1 MTARIPT
8 FAIVFLSLFGVSAS
22 NESDKLKS
30 ERPAIGS
37 VRLMPGNSVRG
48 FFAENTGETVL
59 ESSTATY
66 NVRREISARVSPG
79 YLCRFEAVEKFLL
92 LAGSH
97 ARTLC

>member
-1 MTARIPT
+1 MTTRIPT

-30 ERPAIGS
+30 ERPAEES
-37 VRLMPGNSVRG
+37 VRLMLGNSVRG

-79 YLCRFEAVEKFLL
+79 ICVVSKL
-92 LAGSH
+92 
-97 ARTLC
+97 